1 MRVDFILLIAAY
13 VLSQFFRSF
22 LPVLTGVLEQDVGAD
37 AADLSNAAGA
47 WFLTFAVMQL
57 PVGWALDRLGPRRTS
72 AVLLGLG
79 GGGGA
84 LLFAF
89 AQAPW
94 HIVAGMALIGVGCA
108 PVLMASYYILAR
120 VYPAAMF
127 ATFASLIVGVGQLGN
142 LAGSLPLALAVEA
155 FGWRPTMLML
165 AGACLVM
172 ALVLGRVVLDPPQVT
187 DAPAGGLGALFRI
200 PGFWL
205 VLPFMLVSYAP
216 VAGIRAL
223 WAGPYFAQVFGA
235 DARAIGYYTLAIGL
249 AMILGTLGYGPADR
263 ILGTRKWLNVGAAT
277 LGVVLLLWLAV
288 MPPATLLGALAL
300 MIGIA
305 FITSNYAVIIAH
317 GRAFLPPHMVGR
329 GVTMVNLCGIGG
341 AGVAQILTGAIY
353 ERSSAAAASP
363 VEAFAPILLYY
374 AAALAAGL
382 AVYLF
387 VQDRTD

>member
-22 LPVLTGVLEQDVGAD
+22 LPVLTGVLERDIGAT
-37 AADLSNAAGA
+37 AADLSTAAGV
-47 WFLTFAVMQL
+47 WFLTFAAMQL

-84 LLFAF
+84 LLFGL

-94 HIVAGMALIGVGCA
+94 HVVAGMALIGIGCA

-127 ATFASLIVGVGQLGN
+127 ATFASLIVGIGQLGN
-142 LAGSLPLALAVEA
+142 LAGSLPLALAVDS
-155 FGWRPTMLML
+155 FGWRPTMLAL
-165 AGACLVM
+165 ALACLLM

-216 VAGIRAL
+216 VAGLRAL
-223 WAGPYFAQVFGA
+223 WAGPYFSQVFGA
-235 DARAIGYYTLAIGL
+235 DTRAIGYYTLAIGV
-249 AMILGTLGYGPADR
+249 AMILGTLCYGPADR
-263 ILGTRKWLNVGAAT
+263 LLRTRKWLNVMAAG
-277 LGVVLLLWLAV
+277 LGVVLLLWLALTT
-288 MPPATLLGALAL
+288 PATVTGVLLVMVAL
-300 MIGIA
+300 G

-317 GRAFLPPHMVGR
+317 GRAFLPPHLVGR
-329 GVTMVNLCGIGG
+329 GVTLVNLCGIGG
-341 AGVAQILTGAIY
+341 AGVAQLITGAIY
-353 ERSSAAAASP
+353 DRASATAVVP
-363 VEAFAPILLYY
+363 QDAFAPVFLYY
-374 AAALAAGL
+374 AVMLGAGL
-382 AVYLF
+382 ALYLF
-387 VQDRTD
+387 VRDRTD

>member
-1 MRVDFILLIAAY
+1 MRFDFVLLIAAY

-22 LPVLTGVLEQDVGAD
+22 LPVLTGVLEQDIGAT
-37 AADLSNAAGA
+37 AADLSNAAGV
-47 WFLTFAVMQL
+47 WFLTFAAMQL
-57 PVGWALDRLGPRRTS
+57 PVGWALDRLGPRRTA

-94 HIVAGMALIGVGCA
+94 HIVVGMGLVGVGCA

-127 ATFASLIVGVGQLGN
+127 ATFASLIVGIGQLGN

-155 FGWRPTMLML
+155 FGWRSTMLVL
-165 AGACLVM
+165 AVACIAM
-172 ALVLGRVVLDPPQVT
+172 ALALGRVILDPPQVT

-223 WAGPYFAQVFGA
+223 WSGPYFAQVFAA
-235 DARAIGYYTLAIGL
+235 DTRDIGNYTLAIGL
-249 AMILGTLGYGPADR
+249 AMILGTLTYGPADR
-263 ILGTRKWLNVGAAT
+263 FLGTRKWLNVGAAT
-277 LGVVLLLWLAV
+277 TGVVLLLWLAI
-288 MPPATLLGALAL
+288 MPPATLAAALAV
-300 MIGIA
+300 MVGIA
-305 FITSNYAVIIAH
+305 FVTSNYAVIIAH
-317 GRAFLPPHMVGR
+317 GRAFLPPHLVGR

-341 AGVAQILTGAIY
+341 AGVAQILTGAIF
-353 ERSSAAAASP
+353 ERSTAAATQP
-363 VEAFAPILLYY
+363 QEAFAPIFLYY

-382 AVYLF
+382 VAYLF
-387 VQDRTD
+387 IRDRTD